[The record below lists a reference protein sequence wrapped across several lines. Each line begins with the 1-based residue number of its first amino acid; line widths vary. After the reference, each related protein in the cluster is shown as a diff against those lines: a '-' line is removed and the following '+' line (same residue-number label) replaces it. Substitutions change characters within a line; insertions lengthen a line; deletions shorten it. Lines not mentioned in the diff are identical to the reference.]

1 MAVVITPPSWWES
14 KIPQRG
20 SESRK
25 ARGKNA
31 CLDEERDGDGGMER
45 KESET
50 SRDGERQRVM
60 EGGLQMGNEMSWE
73 FSE

>member
-1 MAVVITPPSWWES
+1 
-14 KIPQRG
+14 
-20 SESRK
+20 
-25 ARGKNA
+25 
-31 CLDEERDGDGGMER
+31 MER